1 MFGYLKNINKQKNQ
15 SFTCKQGCK
24 ANRCFKFKKKKKG
37 DLNDNEETLFVDD
50 GTKKENKKPYG
61 SHSSKKNLTQSNTIQ
76 NIP

>member
-1 MFGYLKNINKQKNQ
+1 MQSKQMLQ
-15 SFTCKQGCK
+15 IQ
-24 ANRCFKFKKKKKG
+24 KKKKG

-76 NIP
+76 NMP